1 MRNISIQIY
10 SVLNLAFGGGFE
22 RWVSEVAPRL
32 AQRGHR
38 IHVVTTLAGDKRN
51 LAIRSML
58 IKKGITITELDNYNT
73 PLTVPKFKYSGV
85 LLNIA
90 KSCDVIYFNNAF
102 AGNEI
107 LMKCVKSMTNIKVVA
122 AYHGIFPTVGSWLRR
137 IYYRTINKAIS
148 KSFDAH
154 HVVNRERKRLLT
166 SYGYRN
172 VYYIPNG
179 VDIFKFKPARKDE
192 RFTVIFVGRL
202 NYQKGFDLFAE
213 AIKYLNRKHNGDLNF
228 VIVGNGPLAYLAK
241 SLQNNYS
248 NVEWFSFL
256 SDEELIRIYQRGS
269 LLVAPSRF
277 EEFLLTSIEAQACG
291 TPVVVS
297 DIPGPRDN
305 VIDGYTGLLIKPSID
320 ELINGI
326 LFFKDLWQKSRDLYE
341 EYSHNARRNALN
353 YDWNIIVKK
362 LERMLVEVLGL

>member
-1 MRNISIQIY
+1 M
-10 SVLNLAFGGGFE
+10 
-22 RWVSEVAPRL
+22 
-32 AQRGHR
+32 
-38 IHVVTTLAGDKRN
+38 
-51 LAIRSML
+51 
-58 IKKGITITELDNYNT
+58 
-73 PLTVPKFKYSGV
+73 
-85 LLNIA
+85 
-90 KSCDVIYFNNAF
+90 
-102 AGNEI
+102 
-107 LMKCVKSMTNIKVVA
+107 
-122 AYHGIFPTVGSWLRR
+122 
-137 IYYRTINKAIS
+137 
-148 KSFDAH
+148 
-154 HVVNRERKRLLT
+154 
-166 SYGYRN
+166 
-172 VYYIPNG
+172 
-179 VDIFKFKPARKDE
+179 
-192 RFTVIFVGRL
+192 
-202 NYQKGFDLFAE
+202 
-213 AIKYLNRKHNGDLNF
+213 
-228 VIVGNGPLAYLAK
+228 IVGNGPLAYLAK